1 VAMSPRGAE
10 AYRRTEA
17 QSSSPLGLVVMLY
30 DGAIKFTLE
39 AREAIARDD
48 VGARTTAVSRALA
61 IIAELQNTL
70 NVKDG
75 GEVARELDRLY
86 AYMSARLFDVTA
98 RADDEAAKEVQKL
111 LTTLREGWSQIAG
124 HAGVGTGTGRR

>member
-1 VAMSPRGAE
+1 MSPRGAE

-30 DGAIKFTLE
+30 DGAIKFVLE
-39 AREAIARDD
+39 AREAIVRND
-48 VGARTTAVSRALA
+48 VRARTNAVSRTLA

-70 NVKDG
+70 NLKDG

-86 AYMSARLFDVTA
+86 SYMSTRLLDVTA
-98 RADDEAAKEVQKL
+98 KADDEAAKEVQKL

-124 HAGVGTGTGRR
+124 NSAAQR

>member
-1 VAMSPRGAE
+1 VAMGPRGAE

-30 DGAIKFTLE
+30 DGAIKFVLE
-39 AREAIARDD
+39 AREAIARND
-48 VGARTTAVSRALA
+48 VRARTNAVSRTIA
-61 IIAELQNTL
+61 IIVELQNTL

-86 AYMSARLFDVTA
+86 SYINARLLDVTA
-98 RADDEAAKEVQKL
+98 NADDEAAKQVQKL

-124 HAGVGTGTGRR
+124 NVVVPR

>member
-1 VAMSPRGAE
+1 VVMGPRGAE

-30 DGAIKFTLE
+30 DGAIKFVLE

-48 VGARTTAVSRALA
+48 VRARTNAVSRSLA

-70 NVKDG
+70 NVKEG

-86 AYMSARLFDVTA
+86 SYMSARLFEVTSK
-98 RADDEAAKEVQKL
+98 ADDDAAKEVQKL
-111 LTTLREGWSQIAG
+111 LTTLREAWSQIAG
-124 HAGVGTGTGRR
+124 STAAR